1 MGATSELFIQM
12 QDQLVNTINQV
23 ENGDIQVLD
32 AVIEMRKQREF
43 HEQMLKEIS
52 HFESE
57 KYNEIELEA
66 KEHQNEFRGAKF
78 EFRSGRKT
86 FSFKGIDEV
95 EKATEDL
102 KTVKDK
108 YQSAWEM
115 KQKGL
120 APVDEDTGEVLQLPT
135 VSYGKS
141 SMVVKLPK

>member
-12 QDQLVNTINQV
+12 QDELVNTINQV
-23 ENGDIQVLD
+23 ESGDIEVLD
-32 AVIEMRKQREF
+32 AVIKMRKQKAF
-43 HEQMLKEIS
+43 HEEMLKEIA
-52 HFESE
+52 HFENE
-57 KYNEIELEA
+57 KFNEIELEA
-66 KEHQNEFRGAKF
+66 KEYQNEFRGAKF
-78 EFRSGRKT
+78 EFRNGRKT

-95 EKATEDL
+95 EKATKDL
-102 KTVKDK
+102 KSVKDK

>member
-57 KYNEIELEA
+57 NYNEIELEA

-78 EFRSGRKT
+78 EFRNGRKT
-86 FSFKGIDEV
+86 FSFKGIEEV
-95 EKATEDL
+95 EKATKDL
-102 KTVKDK
+102 KSVKDK

-120 APVDEDTGEVLQLPT
+120 APVDEETGEVLQIPT

-141 SMVVKLPK
+141 SMVIKLPK